1 MSARHLRNKPEDEDA
16 AQLKFGPE
24 FSGATQEACLMTSE
38 VKFLL
43 EQHDQGSSNPIY
55 KKTLQYVNDFSR
67 FKEYDTTSQV
77 RLIYGGVEGLNP
89 FEIVQLANL
98 VPSSYEE
105 AKALIP
111 STKYQQLH
119 RPFYSLSSKNED
131 ELEAAI
137 RQVVQIRKY
146 QG

>member
-1 MSARHLRNKPEDEDA
+1 MSARHLRNKAEDEDA

-111 STKYQQLH
+111 S
-119 RPFYSLSSKNED
+119 LSSKNED